1 MKPLTKEVEIY
12 TGKIVTAKLNSMP
25 VNPQK
30 FKNILAEK
38 NLLAS
43 NVSASLGYSRNTISS
58 ALYAGLFSQA
68 LIIGLKNMYEINYDD
83 YAYTPA
89 PPVKEEPKTAAD
101 PESVNETKPQDKQQE
116 HAAIYNIAYAA
127 MYDALS
133 KVIEDKLQDMRNV
146 VYTSM
151 LCALRRNR
159 EERKNEAK

>member
-30 FKNILAEK
+30 FKDILAEK

-89 PPVKEEPKTAAD
+89 PPVKEEPETAAD
-101 PESVNETKPQDKQQE
+101 HE
-116 HAAIYNIAYAA
+116 AIYNIAYAA

-159 EERKNEAK
+159 EERKAEAK